1 MAKILRDLSSLPTLF
16 PVANQNWKRLY
27 SDYQIHNQNKIGQKS
42 SNKFRIRTFPISE
55 LTLLFI
61 IEVSYSLCL

>member
-1 MAKILRDLSSLPTLF
+1 MRDLSSLPTLF
-16 PVANQNWKRLY
+16 PDANQNWKRLY
-27 SDYQIHNQNKIGQKS
+27 SDYQIHNQNKIAQKS
-42 SNKFRIRTFPISE
+42 SNKFRIRTFSISE